1 MLRLKFFNE
10 NVTPMMS
17 RNYFLFFSD
26 TSRPLALPHRAE
38 MPRPLILVSEDHREA
53 RVTDM
58 ARVEVITIG
67 AGGPAEARGETPG
80 LRCRA
85 GPEVSRPQVT
95 AKTGEAGLH
104 PTLEARGETS
114 TRVTP
119 HFPHFLTVLLV
130 IDLGG

>member
-1 MLRLKFFNE
+1 
-10 NVTPMMS
+10 
-17 RNYFLFFSD
+17 
-26 TSRPLALPHRAE
+26 
-38 MPRPLILVSEDHREA
+38 MPRPLIPVSEDRREA

-95 AKTGEAGLH
+95 AKTGGAGLH

-114 TRVTP
+114 TLVLHP
-119 HFPHFLTVLLV
+119 IFPIFSMSSWSLIGCWVGE
-130 IDLGG
+130 IIPDLEHYFMLKG